1 MKRATGE
8 TFDRQATMDIE
19 LLDMAR
25 ESCAMAGFALANGM
39 DGLAHNALYDA
50 EAALRL
56 RSVSDENPPLPP
68 PDA

>member
-1 MKRATGE
+1 MKDATR
-8 TFDRQATMDIE
+8 TTSDRQATMDIE

-25 ESCAMAGFALANGM
+25 ESCAMAALALSNGM
-39 DGLAHNALYDA
+39 EGLVENALYDA

-56 RSVSDENPPLPP
+56 RSVDENPPLPP

>member
-1 MKRATGE
+1 MKDATGT
-8 TFDRQATMDIE
+8 TFDRQATVDIE

-25 ESCAMAGFALANGM
+25 ESCAIAGFALANGM
-39 DGLAHNALYDA
+39 EDLADSALYDA

-56 RSVSDENPPLPP
+56 RSVDENPPLPP

>member
-1 MKRATGE
+1 MKHATGA
-8 TFDRQATMDIE
+8 TFDRQATVDIE

-25 ESCAMAGFALANGM
+25 ESCAMAALALSNGM
-39 DGLAHNALYDA
+39 DGLAENALYDA

-56 RSVSDENPPLPP
+56 RSVDENPPLPP